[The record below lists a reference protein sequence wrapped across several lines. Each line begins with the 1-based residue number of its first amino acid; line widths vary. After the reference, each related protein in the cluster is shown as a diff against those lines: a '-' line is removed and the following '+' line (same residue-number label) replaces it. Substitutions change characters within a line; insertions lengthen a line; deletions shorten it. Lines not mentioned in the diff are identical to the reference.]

1 MIIKNL
7 KDKNGLSTNKQFNEI
22 FTMRVNNSD
31 NDNIDILN
39 INNDEEISF
48 NLKNIDLYGTN
59 YGTSIVTYTTKDKDD
74 KVILHPNILAPL
86 TIAQSI

>member
-1 MIIKNL
+1 MVIKNL

-31 NDNIDILN
+31 KDNIDILN
-39 INNDEEISF
+39 INNNEEISF

-59 YGTSIVTYTTKDKDD
+59 YGTSIITHTTKDKDD
-74 KVILHPNILAPL
+74 KVILYPNILAPL